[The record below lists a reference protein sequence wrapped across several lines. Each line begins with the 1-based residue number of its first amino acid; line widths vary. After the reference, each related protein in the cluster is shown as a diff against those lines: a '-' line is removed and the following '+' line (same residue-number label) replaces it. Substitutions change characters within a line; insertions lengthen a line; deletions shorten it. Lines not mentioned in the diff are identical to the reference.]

1 MYLKIKYIQI
11 PFYLYSFVPLSEI
24 IAISHQV
31 FFMFSVHISFR
42 YINIICFCK
51 ICSMDILFYIGEDV
65 LEGCSIIGLS
75 YILFL
80 TVDDIQAL
88 LRIFDLSS
96 G

>member
-1 MYLKIKYIQI
+1 
-11 PFYLYSFVPLSEI
+11 
-24 IAISHQV
+24 
-31 FFMFSVHISFR
+31 
-42 YINIICFCK
+42 
-51 ICSMDILFYIGEDV
+51 MDILFYIGEDV